1 MAEIRIND
9 VPDGKQPKCER
20 EKLAGLILSV
30 SESAPKEKFTK
41 GHPVDTDKVIKALE
55 EKSWGEAQWWR
66 KHIDPKKIR
75 WIFFGEKFC
84 QII

>member
-1 MAEIRIND
+1 MAMIRIIA

-20 EKLAGLILSV
+20 EKLVRLILPI
-30 SESAPKEKFTK
+30 SENAPKEKFTQ
-41 GHPVDTDKVIKALE
+41 GYPVDTDKVIKALE
-55 EKSWGEAQWWR
+55 EKSWEEAQWWR

-84 QII
+84 QLI